1 MCLTNVK
8 KIIAPA
14 WKSENGKMVQD
25 WYDITCYKVLLVEGK
40 WPRKKL
46 YSPIWGEF
54 VWKRGKTYSTGVD
67 VPEIEHNFTKDWEE
81 VYGGAFHTFC
91 NLTDAINMA
100 NNKTS
105 KHNTYCVYE
114 CVIPKDTKFL
124 YEGTIGG
131 SCMAPGYASEKL
143 IVKKPVYQGRRFMR
157 LDFY

>member
-1 MCLTNVK
+1 MCLVNVK

-25 WYDITCYKVLLVEGK
+25 WYDITCYKVLVVEGK

-46 YSPIWGEF
+46 CSPMFSDF

-67 VPEIEHNFTKDWEE
+67 KPEVEYNHTKDWYE
-81 VYGGAFHTFC
+81 VMGDAFHTFG
-91 NLTDAINMA
+91 NLADAINFANSMA
-100 NNKTS
+100 S
-105 KHNTYCVYE
+105 HNQPYYVYE

-124 YEGTIGG
+124 YEGTVGG

-143 IVKKPVYQGRRFMR
+143 IVKKPICKGKKFME
-157 LDFY
+157 LNFY